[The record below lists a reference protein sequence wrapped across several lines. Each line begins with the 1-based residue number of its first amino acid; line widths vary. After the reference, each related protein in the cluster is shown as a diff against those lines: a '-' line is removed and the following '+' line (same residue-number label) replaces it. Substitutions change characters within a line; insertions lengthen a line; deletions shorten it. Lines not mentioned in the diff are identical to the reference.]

1 MSNENFIL
9 TGDDIDINAEI
20 YINAFPLF
28 GKNIIIQ
35 TTNKYII
42 ENITYLKNYPIVHL
56 QELYSKLYSN
66 TIDINHLIIIK
77 NIKSDKFKNKWKNL
91 CEDILKAYL
100 IRFILTNKYIPIFP
114 TKNIELDVN
123 YLVLD

>member
-9 TGDDIDINAEI
+9 TGDDIDINTEI

-42 ENITYLKNYPIVHL
+42 ENITYLKNYPICHL
-56 QELYSKLYSN
+56 QEIYSNLYSN
-66 TIDINHLIIIK
+66 TIDVNHLDIIK
-77 NIKSDKFKNKWKNL
+77 NIKINKFKNKWKNL

-114 TKNIELDVN
+114 TQNLEVNVN